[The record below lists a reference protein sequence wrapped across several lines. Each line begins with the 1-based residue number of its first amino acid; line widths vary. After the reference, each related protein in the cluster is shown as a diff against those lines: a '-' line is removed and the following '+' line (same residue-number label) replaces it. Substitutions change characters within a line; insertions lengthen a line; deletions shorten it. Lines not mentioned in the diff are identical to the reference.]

1 MGAWIGTVVT
11 DYSCGGKYVPVLL
24 GVQDAY
30 FAQAEEETKGIPC
43 AVFESASGIRH
54 FAAQMRDLWKNGTYE
69 SGTAVPLLQ
78 QVYR

>member
-11 DYSCGGKYVPVLL
+11 DYSCGGKYVSVLL

-30 FAQAEEETKGIPC
+30 FAQTEEETKGIPR
-43 AVFESASGIRH
+43 AVFESASGIRN
-54 FAAQMRDLWKNGTYE
+54 FAAQMRDLWKNGAYE